1 MALIDMEGT
10 MGVFGKGCT
19 EFKKARVIAAL
30 EAPTG
35 IPELRLCFLEE
46 RSHKRGKGCEEREKE
61 KSRCRKKEIIFHT
74 TGKR

>member
-10 MGVFGKGCT
+10 MGVFEDT

-30 EAPTG
+30 EAPTRNSRTETLLPG
-35 IPELRLCFLEE
+35 
-46 RSHKRGKGCEEREKE
+46 GKGVTREGRGVKKGRKK